1 MEIQLNDIEVR
12 VLGSL
17 VEKEL
22 TTPEYYP
29 LSLNSLTNA
38 CNQKSNRDPVLA
50 LTEDE
55 VVRALES
62 LRFKHLSVISADGGR
77 VPKYRHLL
85 AEKMGLLPA
94 EQALLSELLL
104 RGPQTLGELRTRCE
118 RMYHFGDLAAVEEV
132 LLELMEREA
141 PLIKLLDR
149 QPGKKEGRY
158 AQLFS
163 DLPEAGDTF
172 HEAPRPEAARQRVM
186 AENERIA
193 KLETEVTALREEITD
208 LRQLMEEFKKQFE

>member
-1 MEIQLNDIEVR
+1 MEMILNDIEVR

-38 CNQKSNRDPVLA
+38 CNQKSNRDPVTA
-50 LTEDE
+50 LTEEE
-55 VVRALES
+55 VVRALDS
-62 LRFKHLSVISADGGR
+62 LRFKQLVVLSADGGR

-85 AEKMGLLPA
+85 AEKMGLMPA
-94 EQALLSELLL
+94 EQAIICELLV
-104 RGPQTLGELRTRCE
+104 RGPQTGGELRTRGE
-118 RMYHFGDLAAVEEV
+118 RMYPFGDLAAVEEV
-132 LLELMEREA
+132 LQELMVRET
-141 PLIKLLDR
+141 PLITLMAR
-149 QPGKKEGRY
+149 QPGRKEGRY

-163 DLPEAGDTF
+163 GMPESVEESS
-172 HEAPRPEAARQRVM
+172 EARPEAARQRVV

-193 KLETEVTALREEITD
+193 KLEEEIAGLRNDVAD
-208 LRQLMEEFKKQFE
+208 LRSMMEEFKKQFE